1 MTGAAASPCCEA
13 SSKSLAGWRKAA
25 ACISTAGPAR
35 PGWFVYP
42 LSRPVQHW
50 VGSGCPLLC
59 LGQLVEAEPYLPSW
73 GCSDLVAGELLL
85 PAAAGLLTV
94 VPFPCFESCSGR
106 PKPAHTPQLSHK
118 HQEHLSCTE
127 TSGAIK
133 TTTIKKIKAK
143 NLLAQVTQKP
153 LCCWFIKYIGMLEL
167 HCRYPL
173 GVL

>member
-42 LSRPVQHW
+42 PSHPVQRW

-73 GCSDLVAGELLL
+73 GCSDPV
-85 PAAAGLLTV
+85 AAAGLLAV
-94 VPFPCFESCSGR
+94 VPFPCFESCSGG

-118 HQEHLSCTE
+118 HQEHLSGTQ

-133 TTTIKKIKAK
+133 TTTTKKFKGK